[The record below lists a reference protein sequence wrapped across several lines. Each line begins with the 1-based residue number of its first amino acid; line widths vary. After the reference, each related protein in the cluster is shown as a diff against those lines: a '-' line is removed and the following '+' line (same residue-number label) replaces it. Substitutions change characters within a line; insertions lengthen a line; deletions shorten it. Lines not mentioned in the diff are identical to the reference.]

1 MRCQEARE
9 QLVHALYGELS
20 EAEEAAVQEHLGA
33 CGECREELR
42 ALKAT
47 MKALDEWREVPL
59 PATLHSVGRVSLAGA
74 LQAGRAWRWNA
85 VFSYLAPVA
94 LGMALSLASL
104 FLLREYLLANEFS
117 SFTHVVLGISMGV
130 LFSGL
135 FQLAF
140 KGKEIL
146 VQRKT
151 GEVRLSLKATAWM
164 AITAIG
170 MVCVLAYMF
179 PAPWVLQR
187 VAFTLGPRGLADASF
202 LRVAYFLLG
211 AGYTSIAF
219 FPGSLFVGRRLQ
231 GERLLHILVA
241 ACLYLIAIAPGLA
254 VICLPFSL
262 GIYLSMLGGSVVGSM
277 IGSAFGIW
285 IAARI

>member
-20 EAEEAAVQEHLGA
+20 EAEEAALQEHLGV
-33 CGECREELR
+33 CGECRDELR

-47 MKALDEWREVPL
+47 VKALDAWREVPL
-59 PATLHSVGRVSLAGA
+59 PARQPSLASA
-74 LQAGRAWRWNA
+74 LQAGMAGRWNA
-85 VFSYLAPVA
+85 VFSSLAPVA
-94 LGMALSLASL
+94 LGMTLSLVSL
-104 FLLREYLLANEFS
+104 FLLREYLSANEFS
-117 SFTHVVLGISMGV
+117 SFTSVVLGLSMGV

-135 FQLAF
+135 CQLAF
-140 KGKEIL
+140 KGKEIPI
-146 VQRKT
+146 RWKR

-170 MVCVLAYMF
+170 MVCVLADVF
-179 PAPWVLQR
+179 PVPWVLQR
-187 VAFTLGPRGLADASF
+187 MAFTLGPRGLAEASF
-202 LRVAYFLLG
+202 WRGGYFLLG
-211 AGYTSIAF
+211 AGYTAIAF
-219 FPGSLFVGRRLQ
+219 LPGGLFAGRRLQ
-231 GERLLHILVA
+231 GEWLLHILVA

-277 IGSAFGIW
+277 AGAAFGFW
-285 IAARI
+285 MAARI